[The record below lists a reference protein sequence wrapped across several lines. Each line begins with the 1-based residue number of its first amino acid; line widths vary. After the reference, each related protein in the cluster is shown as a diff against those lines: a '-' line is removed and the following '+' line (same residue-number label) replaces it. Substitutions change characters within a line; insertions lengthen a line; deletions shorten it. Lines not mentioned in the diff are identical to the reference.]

1 MSGFDAR
8 ILAKMDLVL
17 EEVCRELSKCGGDHE
32 SRKYVARR
40 LMTAARAGKTTLDEL
55 RSAGHD
61 ALRHLTT
68 RRSA

>member
-1 MSGFDAR
+1 MSEFDAR
-8 ILAKMDLVL
+8 ILSKMDLVL

-40 LMTAARAGKTTLDEL
+40 LMTAARAGKTTLEEL
-55 RSAGHD
+55 RAAGHD

-68 RRSA
+68 RKSA